1 MYNSSLKILRLLSPE
16 LSHTITINFL
26 KYFKVRQKNI
36 EDPILAQHLMGLDFR
51 NPIGLAAGFDKNAEV
66 MHSMFSFGFGFLE
79 VGTITPQPQSGNSK
93 PRVFRLSEDKA
104 IINSLGFNNKGIK
117 KAKKNLMK
125 YQKSYLNNKIV
136 GVNIGKNKNS
146 SEAIDDYLIGLEEL
160 GDLASYITIN
170 ISSPNTEGLRDLQLR
185 GKIEKLIKK
194 IIDKRDE
201 IKNINTKPILI
212 KISPDLNEDQLR
224 DIALISLANKHPR
237 VNILNPGCGVG
248 GHCISVDPWFIV
260 NSSNGKAQIIE
271 QARQINDFK
280 PDWVLEKIKNAL
292 LQFEIKHKKKPT
304 VTCMGLSFK
313 PNVGDLRESPALYI
327 AKKSGRTGQKRLFSI
342 VLSFTCINK
351 PTFTRIC
358 RLYVPLV

>member
-1 MYNSSLKILRLLSPE
+1 MYNNLLKILRLLPPE

-26 KYFKVRQKNI
+26 KYFKFRQKNI
-36 EDPILAQHLMGLDFR
+36 ENPILAQHLMGLDFP

-79 VGTITPQPQSGNSK
+79 VGTITPQPQIGNSK
-93 PRVFRLSEDKA
+93 PRVFRLSEDRA

-117 KAKKNLMK
+117 KIKKNLIK
-125 YQKSYLNNKIV
+125 HQKSNLNNKIV

-146 SEAIDDYLIGLEEL
+146 SESVDDYLIGLEEL
-160 GDLASYITIN
+160 GDLANYITIN

-224 DIALISLANKHPR
+224 DIALISLANNIDGLILTNSTIKR
-237 VNILNPGCGVG
+237 ERNLISVNKGKKGGLSGKPLYDNSNIILKKMYELTNGQIPLIGVG
-248 GHCISVDPWFIV
+248 GIS
-260 NSSNGKAQIIE
+260 SGK
-271 QARQINDFK
+271 DCY
-280 PDWVLEKIKNAL
+280 EKIKSGASL
-292 LQFEIKHKKKPT
+292 VQLY
-304 VTCMGLSFK
+304 LS
-313 PNVGDLRESPALYI
+313 LI
-327 AKKSGRTGQKRLFSI
+327 HI
-342 VLSFTCINK
+342 
-351 PTFTRIC
+351 
-358 RLYVPLV
+358 

>member
-1 MYNSSLKILRLLSPE
+1 MYNSSLKILRLLPPE

-36 EDPILAQHLMGLDFR
+36 EDPILAQHLMGLDFT

-117 KAKKNLMK
+117 KVKKNLIK
-125 YQKSYLNNKIV
+125 HKKSYLNNKIV

-224 DIALISLANKHPR
+224 DIALISLAN
-237 VNILNPGCGVG
+237 NIDGLILTNSTIKR
-248 GHCISVDPWFIV
+248 HDNLIS
-260 NSSNGKAQIIE
+260 
-271 QARQINDFK
+271 
-280 PDWVLEKIKNAL
+280 
-292 LQFEIKHKKKPT
+292 
-304 VTCMGLSFK
+304 
-313 PNVGDLRESPALYI
+313 
-327 AKKSGRTGQKRLFSI
+327 
-342 VLSFTCINK
+342 INK
-351 PTFTRIC
+351 EKKR
-358 RLYVPLV
+358 RS

>member
-1 MYNSSLKILRLLSPE
+1 MYNSSLKILRLLPPE

-36 EDPILAQHLMGLDFR
+36 EDSILSQHLIGLDFP

-117 KAKKNLMK
+117 KVKKNLIK
-125 YQKSYLNNKIV
+125 HQKSYLNNKIV

-185 GKIEKLIKK
+185 GNIEK
-194 IIDKRDE
+194 
-201 IKNINTKPILI
+201 LI

-224 DIALISLANKHPR
+224 DIALISLAN
-237 VNILNPGCGVG
+237 NIDGLILTNSTIKRETNLISMNKEKKGGLSGRPLYDNSNIILKKMYELTNGQIPLIGVG
-248 GHCISVDPWFIV
+248 GISSGRDCY
-260 NSSNGKAQIIE
+260 
-271 QARQINDFK
+271 
-280 PDWVLEKIKNAL
+280 EKIKSGASLVQLYTAL
-292 LQFEIKHKKKPT
+292 VYSGPNLINSMKSDLIDLIKTDGYKNLT
-304 VTCMGLSFK
+304 QVIG
-313 PNVGDLRESPALYI
+313 
-327 AKKSGRTGQKRLFSI
+327 KS
-342 VLSFTCINK
+342 V
-351 PTFTRIC
+351 
-358 RLYVPLV
+358 